1 MSSLLLM
8 DCNKYSNF
16 FIKNHYVHIITG
28 DLIIN
33 YEKLCQ
39 IMSKEP
45 KYREPKHI
53 KFEEACKD
61 IKTSIDQFTKR
72 ISIEKGMHK
81 NFFLEWKNNFFI
93 SK

>member
-8 DCNKYSNF
+8 NCNKYSNF
-16 FIKNHYVHIITG
+16 FIKSHYDHIITG
-28 DLIIN
+28 DLTIN
-33 YEKLCQ
+33 KLCQ
-39 IMSKEP
+39 SKSKEP

>member
-8 DCNKYSNF
+8 NCNKYSNF
-16 FIKNHYVHIITG
+16 FINNHYGHIITG
-28 DLIIN
+28 HLIIN

-39 IMSKEP
+39 SMLKEQ

-61 IKTSIDQFTKR
+61 IQTSIDQFTKR
-72 ISIEKGMHK
+72 ISIDKVIH
-81 NFFLEWKNNFFI
+81 NNFF
-93 SK
+93 